1 MVRNSIGISTCD
13 SRSGWKINY
22 IIRRGDKGQ
31 PVDFFQAQ
39 HNGTWYWALDGFFY
53 ENDLWVTLLC
63 VRSSPKTT
71 HSAMG
76 FETCGADLARI
87 SGLENDPQ
95 HWDVMY
101 FPLVPDGIHAYPSAT
116 AVVEGDYVY
125 MFALRE
131 ADSRPMLLTRIP
143 LDGLDAP
150 AEHLQYLSKSGNWKT
165 GLTPVDAM
173 PVMKHGNSEMTVR
186 YHPELK
192 KWIAVLSYPK
202 LFSDKIVVR
211 SASQL
216 AGPWSKGKVI
226 YRIAQM
232 QKGKAGY
239 DKDTFC
245 YAAKEHPEFR
255 RPGSL
260 LLTYVC
266 NTMNVRKLTSELD
279 IYFPQV
285 VRVPFPR
292 PREVVLRTSSI
303 VVW

>member
-1 MVRNSIGISTCD
+1 
-13 SRSGWKINY
+13 
-22 IIRRGDKGQ
+22 
-31 PVDFFQAQ
+31 
-39 HNGTWYWALDGFFY
+39 
-53 ENDLWVTLLC
+53 
-63 VRSSPKTT
+63 
-71 HSAMG
+71 
-76 FETCGADLARI
+76 
-87 SGLENDPQ
+87 
-95 HWDVMY
+95 
-101 FPLVPDGIHAYPSAT
+101 
-116 AVVEGDYVY
+116 
-125 MFALRE
+125 
-131 ADSRPMLLTRIP
+131 
-143 LDGLDAP
+143 
-150 AEHLQYLSKSGNWKT
+150 
-165 GLTPVDAM
+165 
-173 PVMKHGNSEMTVR
+173 MTVR

>member
-1 MVRNSIGISTCD
+1 MPILRPLPWWKAITST
-13 SRSGWKINY
+13 
-22 IIRRGDKGQ
+22 
-31 PVDFFQAQ
+31 FF
-39 HNGTWYWALDGFFY
+39 G
-53 ENDLWVTLLC
+53 LW
-63 VRSSPKTT
+63 
-71 HSAMG
+71 
-76 FETCGADLARI
+76 
-87 SGLENDPQ
+87 
-95 HWDVMY
+95 
-101 FPLVPDGIHAYPSAT
+101 
-116 AVVEGDYVY
+116 
-125 MFALRE
+125 E

-239 DKDTFC
+239 DKDIFWMPQRNTRNFADLARYFLHTFVT
-245 YAAKEHPEFR
+245 R
-255 RPGSL
+255 
-260 LLTYVC
+260 
-266 NTMNVRKLTSELD
+266 
-279 IYFPQV
+279 
-285 VRVPFPR
+285 
-292 PREVVLRTSSI
+292 
-303 VVW
+303 